1 MGYRSVKIRSVANFL
16 RTRTGIPD
24 IAPAPGNTISA
35 PYPYGF
41 TVATEA
47 SLSKMARLVHDLP
60 HTGIPAVIRYDGYI
74 ESVDDAWVI
83 YRMSAA
89 VKLMEAYYE
98 TNLDRFRKEA

>member
-1 MGYRSVKIRSVANFL
+1 MGQRTVKVRSVANYL

-24 IAPAPGNTISA
+24 ISPAPGNTISA

-47 SLSKMARLVHDLP
+47 SLSKMAGLVRDLP
-60 HTGIPAVIRYDGYI
+60 HAGIPAVVRYDGFI

-98 TNLDRFRKEA
+98 ANLDRFRKET